1 MSRERNTKT
10 FRTLVG
16 LATGIIVVGII
27 ATAVT
32 IWAWRRDTTDAA
44 IRDIGNTATVLAEQT
59 SRSVQ
64 SMDLV
69 LSDLWDKLRAMGATT
84 PDGFRQA
91 STTKEVYG
99 VLVDRLQRLSQ
110 ATVIMLVDSSGR
122 VINSTRS
129 WPPPPLNLAD
139 RPFFLHAKGSRDR
152 NLFITGPVVS
162 SVSDIATIYWSRRI
176 EAADGEFLGVIAA
189 GSEVSYFRH
198 VYNTIQALQGQS
210 FTLLRDD
217 GTVLVHHPEVTNATV
232 VKMPIDSPWYG
243 IVSQG
248 GGAYR
253 STGVF
258 NGQPRLIAVRP
269 LRDYPLVVDV
279 SVSEAQALASW
290 WWRAIFIAAG
300 TLLIVICSALLLKAL
315 ANQFKRLTESE
326 ASLAERET
334 TLAEKSN
341 QLEVAHMQIDAALNN
356 ITQGL
361 VMFDREA
368 RIVVTNERYI
378 EMYGLSRDIVKPGCT
393 LQSLILHRKDVGLFK
408 GDPEQYCRQILRTI
422 AAGKTAGHLI
432 ETTDGRTVYAVEQ
445 PLADGGW
452 VVTHD
457 DITERKRAE
466 EQMAFMARHDA
477 LTGLAN
483 RVLLREK
490 MEEAFA
496 RLRRR
501 GEVFTLFVFD
511 LDLFKSVNDSLG
523 HPIGDLLL
531 AAVGRRLRA
540 GIRETD
546 TVARLGGDEFA
557 LLQVV
562 DGNQREAAIALAN
575 RLLEAVNV
583 PYDIEGNQIMI
594 GTSIGIVLAPH
605 DGMDVEQ
612 LLKNADLAL
621 YRAKAEGRNAYR
633 LFATEMDAEAR
644 SRHSLQNDLRA
655 SIGRD
660 EFEILYQTAFDAT
673 TGQALGAEALV
684 RWCHPVRGTVEPDQ
698 FIPIAEEIGLIVP
711 LGERVLRRACMDA
724 ITWPPHIKVAV
735 NLSALQFRAGRLLE
749 TISSALADSG
759 LAPERLELEVTES
772 VLLQKNADNL
782 EMLHELKSLGI
793 SIVLD
798 DFGTGYSSLSY
809 LRTFP
814 FDKIKIDKSFVSE
827 LTERAECVAIV
838 DAVTAL
844 GRGLNILTTAEGVET
859 EEQFSLLRASGVDQV
874 QGFLFSHPCTAS
886 EIEFDLAAAPAKG
899 GKAA

>member
-1 MSRERNTKT
+1 MAATRAMSRERNTKT
-10 FRTLVG
+10 FRALVG

-32 IWAWRRDTTDAA
+32 IWAWRRDTTAAA

-69 LSDLWDKLRAMGATT
+69 LSDLQDKLRAMGATT
-84 PDGFRQA
+84 PESFRQVSA
-91 STTKEVYG
+91 TKDVYG
-99 VLVDRLQRLSQ
+99 ILVDRLQRLSQ
-110 ATVIMLVDSSGR
+110 ATVIALIDSSGR
-122 VINSTRS
+122 ILNSTRS
-129 WPPPPLNLAD
+129 WPPPERNLAD
-139 RPFFLHAKGSRDR
+139 RRFFQHAKGSRDR
-152 NLFITGPVVS
+152 NLFVTGPVVS
-162 SVSDIATIYWSRRI
+162 TFSDIPTIYWSRRI
-176 EAADGEFLGVIAA
+176 EGPDGEFLGAIIA

-198 VYNTIQALQGQS
+198 VYDSIQALQGQS

-217 GTVLVHHPEVTNATV
+217 GTVLVHHPDNNKFSVEM
-232 VKMPIDSPWYG
+232 MPIDSPWYG
-243 IVSQG
+243 VVSQG

-253 STGVF
+253 STGIF

-269 LRDYPLVVDV
+269 LREYPLVVDV
-279 SVSEAQALASW
+279 SVSEAQVLASW
-290 WWRAIFIAAG
+290 WWRAVFIAAG
-300 TLLIVICSALLLKAL
+300 TLLMVICSALLLKAL
-315 ANQFKRLTESE
+315 SNQFKQLSESE

-341 QLEVAHMQIDAALNN
+341 QLEIAHMQIDAALNN

-393 LQSLILHRKDVGLFK
+393 LQTLIQHRKDVGLFK
-408 GDPEQYCRQILRTI
+408 GDPDQYCRQILRTI

-483 RVLLREK
+483 RTLLREK
-490 MEEAFA
+490 MEEALA

-501 GEVFTLFVFD
+501 GEMFTLFVLD

-540 GIRETD
+540 SIRETD

-557 LLQVV
+557 LLQTV
-562 DGNQREAAIALAN
+562 DGNQRAAAIALAD

-583 PYDIEGNQIMI
+583 PYEIEGNQIMI
-594 GTSIGIVLAPH
+594 GTSIGIVLAPD
-605 DGMDVEQ
+605 DGMEVEQ

-673 TGQALGAEALV
+673 TGQARRRGGVGPLVPPGTRDRRTGSIHPDRRGDRADRAARGTGAATRLHGCNNLAAARQSRRQSVGAAIPRRQTAGNGQLRVGGFRPCARTARARDHRIGAAAKERGQSGNAARVQEPRHLDRARRFRDWVFVAQLPALV
-684 RWCHPVRGTVEPDQ
+684 PVRQDQ
-698 FIPIAEEIGLIVP
+698 DRQVVR
-711 LGERVLRRACMDA
+711 ERID
-724 ITWPPHIKVAV
+724 
-735 NLSALQFRAGRLLE
+735 RAGRMCRDRRRRHRAW
-749 TISSALADSG
+749 TRPQHS
-759 LAPERLELEVTES
+759 
-772 VLLQKNADNL
+772 
-782 EMLHELKSLGI
+782 
-793 SIVLD
+793 D
-798 DFGTGYSSLSY
+798 DG
-809 LRTFP
+809 
-814 FDKIKIDKSFVSE
+814 
-827 LTERAECVAIV
+827 
-838 DAVTAL
+838 
-844 GRGLNILTTAEGVET
+844 GRGGNRGAIL
-859 EEQFSLLRASGVDQV
+859 
-874 QGFLFSHPCTAS
+874 
-886 EIEFDLAAAPAKG
+886 LAAGIGSRPG
-899 GKAA
+899 TRISVQSPVHGV